1 MDNNDSKIKSQTGGL
16 KLMTVFIAVLALH
29 VVVIGGIIGYRLVSG
44 GGDSDVTTT
53 DKSDK
58 STTIT
63 ESALPA
69 ADKSAAPTEVASI
82 PAATTTSTPAPAAT
96 TPDATAATPTPASDN
111 TTSTAT
117 PAAAPTP
124 AATPTPAPAPAPA
137 PAPSTIVASTVA
149 PAPAVAPAPTPALTL
164 ATPAPAPNVNVAV
177 TQTPA
182 TTGPITSDLTPPP
195 DNSQISTPALTP
207 APAPAPTVA
216 LSSGPVHMPPPN
228 ESPEVPH
235 EHLQVYTVKI
245 TDSYKKIAERH
256 HVTVAQLKE
265 VNHIKGNV
273 LHTGQKLLIPSEKSL
288 VAERSSTSLDA
299 APIISESTTPIT
311 TGLTSTSTTV
321 ASTGLHHH
329 MYTVVKGDTLTK
341 IAHRYKVSTRA
352 LMAENDITDPTKLSI
367 GKKLR
372 IPSVESRSARINTPA
387 SQPSQVQAKTTA
399 PTAQLANYAN

>member
-1 MDNNDSKIKSQTGGL
+1 
-16 KLMTVFIAVLALH
+16 
-29 VVVIGGIIGYRLVSG
+29 
-44 GGDSDVTTT
+44 
-53 DKSDK
+53 
-58 STTIT
+58 
-63 ESALPA
+63 
-69 ADKSAAPTEVASI
+69 
-82 PAATTTSTPAPAAT
+82 
-96 TPDATAATPTPASDN
+96 
-111 TTSTAT
+111 
-117 PAAAPTP
+117 
-124 AATPTPAPAPAPA
+124 
-137 PAPSTIVASTVA
+137 
-149 PAPAVAPAPTPALTL
+149 
-164 ATPAPAPNVNVAV
+164 
-177 TQTPA
+177 
-182 TTGPITSDLTPPP
+182 
-195 DNSQISTPALTP
+195 
-207 APAPAPTVA
+207 
-216 LSSGPVHMPPPN
+216 MPPPN